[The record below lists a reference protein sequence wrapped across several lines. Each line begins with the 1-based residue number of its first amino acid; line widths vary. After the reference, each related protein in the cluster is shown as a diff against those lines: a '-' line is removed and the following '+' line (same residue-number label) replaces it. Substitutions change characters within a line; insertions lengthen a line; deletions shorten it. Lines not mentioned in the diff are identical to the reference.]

1 MKFGRKR
8 KLDKLYK
15 QWVNHGDLPSGAI
28 PQEESPKG
36 VPIGRE
42 RNGREK
48 RGRERS
54 GRERSGE
61 GLDALYILLAIIGI
75 GILCAGL
82 YLLFTHGS

>member
-8 KLDKLYK
+8 KVGKLYK
-15 QWVNHGDLPSGAI
+15 QWVNHGDLPTGAI

-42 RNGREK
+42 RSG
-48 RGRERS
+48 GERS
-54 GRERSGE
+54 GRERRGGERSGE

>member
-15 QWVNHGDLPSGAI
+15 QWVNHGDLPLKST
-28 PQEESPKG
+28 QREESPKG
-36 VPIGRE
+36 VPIARERSGRE
-42 RNGREK
+42 RT
-48 RGRERS
+48 GRERS

-82 YLLFTHGS
+82 YLFFTHGS

>member
-15 QWVNHGDLPSGAI
+15 QWVNHGDLPLKST
-28 PQEESPKG
+28 QREESPKG
-36 VPIGRE
+36 VPIARERSGRE
-42 RNGREK
+42 RT
-48 RGRERS
+48 

-82 YLLFTHGS
+82 YLFFTHGS

>member
-8 KLDKLYK
+8 KVGKLYK
-15 QWVNHGDLPSGAI
+15 QWVNHGDLPTGAI

-42 RNGREK
+42 RS
-48 RGRERS
+48 GRERS
-54 GRERSGE
+54 GGERSGE

-75 GILCAGL
+75 GILCVGL
-82 YLLFTHGS
+82 YLLFSQ

>member
-15 QWVNHGDLPSGAI
+15 QWVNHGDLPLKST
-28 PQEESPKG
+28 QREESPKG
-36 VPIGRE
+36 VPIARE
-42 RNGREK
+42 RT
-48 RGRERS
+48 GRERS

-82 YLLFTHGS
+82 YLFFTHGS